1 MIDRYSRPGM
11 AAIWSLENKYK
22 TWLEVEIL
30 AAEAWAE
37 LGAIP
42 KKAAEDIRVRAAFEP
57 ERIAEIEE
65 KTRHDVIAF
74 LTNAGEHVGPSARY
88 LHWGLTSSDML
99 DTANAVLFKQA
110 VEIIIDD
117 VDALMDVI
125 KRRAFEH
132 RDTVMIGRS
141 HGIHAEPI
149 TFGLKLAIW
158 YDEMRRN
165 RRRLENAKE
174 TISYGKISGAVGTFA
189 HVDPR
194 VESYVCEHLGLKPA
208 PASNQIIQR
217 DRYAEVFCALAVL
230 ASSIEKIATEVRH
243 LQRTE
248 VLEAEEYF
256 RPGQKGS
263 SAMPHKR
270 NPILS
275 ENLCGLA
282 RLIRSYAIPA
292 LENVTLWHERDISHS
307 SVERVIGPDAFIG
320 TDFILGR
327 LTGILDHLI
336 VYPDRMEHNLSML
349 KGLIFS
355 QQVLLTLTQKGVSRE
370 ESYRIVQKRA
380 MEVWEGNGTFKERLL
395 EDQDLTKYLTLEE
408 IEAIFDINYHLKHVK
423 TIFERVFGV
432 KGKYKNHERQST
444 KCTGQGASHAAAGR
458 RGCRTGRS

>member
-11 AAIWSLENKYK
+11 AAIWTLENKYK

-42 KKAAEDIRVRAAFEP
+42 KEAAEDIRTKAAFDP
-57 ERIAEIEE
+57 ERIAKIEE

-74 LTNAGEHVGPSARY
+74 LTNVAEYVGPSARY

-99 DTANAVLFKQA
+99 DTANAVIFKQA
-110 VEIIIDD
+110 MEIIIDD
-117 VDALMDVI
+117 VDAVMGVI
-125 KRRAFEH
+125 KKRAFEH

-189 HVDPR
+189 HTDPR

-270 NPILS
+270 NPVLS

-307 SVERVIGPDAFIG
+307 SVERVTGPDAFIG
-320 TDFILGR
+320 TDFILSR
-327 LTGILDHLI
+327 LTGILDNLI
-336 VYPDRMEHNLSML
+336 VYSDRMKHNLNML

-370 ESYRIVQKRA
+370 ESYGIVQKQA
-380 MEVWEGNGTFKERLL
+380 MEVWKGNGTFKERLL
-395 EDQDLTKYLTLEE
+395 ADQDLAKYLAPEE

-423 TIFERVFGV
+423 TIFERVFGAD
-432 KGKYKNHERQST
+432 Q
-444 KCTGQGASHAAAGR
+444 
-458 RGCRTGRS
+458 

>member
-11 AAIWSLENKYK
+11 AAIWTLENKYK

-42 KKAAEDIRVRAAFEP
+42 KEAAKDIRTRAAFDP
-57 ERIAEIEE
+57 ERIAEIEK

-74 LTNAGEHVGPSARY
+74 LTNVAEHIGPSARY

-99 DTANAVLFKQA
+99 DTAMAVLFKQA
-110 VEIIIDD
+110 MEIIIDD
-117 VDALMDVI
+117 VNALMDVI
-125 KRRAFEH
+125 KKRAFEH

-194 VESYVCEHLGLKPA
+194 VESYVCKHLGLKPA

-282 RLIRSYAIPA
+282 RLVRSYAIPA
-292 LENVTLWHERDISHS
+292 LENITLWHERDISHS
-307 SVERVIGPDAFIG
+307 SVERVTGPDAFIG

-336 VYPDRMEHNLSML
+336 VYPDRMEHNLNLL

-370 ESYRIVQKRA
+370 ESYRIVQKQA

-395 EDQDLTKYLTLEE
+395 ADQDLAKYLASEE
-408 IEAIFDINYHLKHVK
+408 IEAIFNINYHLKHVK

-432 KGKYKNHERQST
+432 SGYEQ
-444 KCTGQGASHAAAGR
+444 C
-458 RGCRTGRS
+458 

>member
-11 AAIWSLENKYK
+11 AAIWTLENKYK
-22 TWLEVEIL
+22 AWLEVEVL
-30 AAEAWAE
+30 ATEAWAE
-37 LGAIP
+37 FGVIP
-42 KKAAEDIRVRAAFEP
+42 KEAAEDIRTKAAFEP

-74 LTNAGEHVGPSARY
+74 LTNVGEHIGPSARY

-99 DTANAVLFKQA
+99 DTAMAVLFKQA
-110 VEIIIDD
+110 MEIIIDD

-125 KRRAFEH
+125 KKRAFEH

-174 TISYGKISGAVGTFA
+174 TISCGNISGAVGTFA

-248 VLEAEEYF
+248 VLEVEEYF

-282 RLIRSYAIPA
+282 RLVRSYVIPA

-320 TDFILGR
+320 TDFMLGR

-336 VYPDRMEHNLSML
+336 VYPDQMEHNLNML

-355 QQVLLTLTQKGVSRE
+355 QQVLLTLIQKGVSRE

-395 EDQDLTKYLTLEE
+395 ADQDLVKYLAPEE
-408 IEAIFDINYHLKHVK
+408 IEAIFDINYHLKHVN
-423 TIFERVFGV
+423 TIFERVFGD
-432 KGKYKNHERQST
+432 K
-444 KCTGQGASHAAAGR
+444 
-458 RGCRTGRS
+458 

>member
-11 AAIWSLENKYK
+11 AAIWTPENKYK

-37 LGAIP
+37 LGVIP
-42 KKAAEDIRVRAAFEP
+42 KEAAEDIRARAAFEP

-74 LTNAGEHVGPSARY
+74 LTNVGEHIGPSARY

-99 DTANAVLFKQA
+99 DTAMAVLFRQA
-110 VEIIIDD
+110 MEIILDD
-117 VDALMDVI
+117 VDLLMDVI

-141 HGIHAEPI
+141 HGIHAEPV
-149 TFGLKLAIW
+149 TFGLKLAVW
-158 YDEMRRN
+158 YDEMQRN
-165 RRRLENAKE
+165 RRRLEDAKE

-194 VESYVCEHLGLKPA
+194 VESHVCKHLGLKPA

-217 DRYAEVFCALAVL
+217 DRYADVFCTLAVL
-230 ASSIEKIATEVRH
+230 ASSVEKMATEVRH

-282 RLIRSYAIPA
+282 RLVRSYAVPA

-307 SVERVIGPDAFIG
+307 SVERVIGPDAFIV

-327 LTGILDHLI
+327 FTGILDHLI
-336 VYPDRMEHNLSML
+336 VYPDRMEHNLNML

-355 QQVLLTLTQKGVSRE
+355 QQVLLMLTQKGVSRE

-380 MEVWEGNGTFKERLL
+380 MEVWEGTGTFKERLL
-395 EDQDLTKYLTLEE
+395 ADQDLAKYLAPEE
-408 IEAIFDINYHLKHVK
+408 IEAVFDINYHLKHVK
-423 TIFERVFGV
+423 TVFERVFGA
-432 KGKYKNHERQST
+432 EQ
-444 KCTGQGASHAAAGR
+444 
-458 RGCRTGRS
+458 

>member
-11 AAIWSLENKYK
+11 AAIWTLENKYK

-37 LGAIP
+37 IGAIP
-42 KKAAEDIRVRAAFEP
+42 GKAAEDIRKSAAFET

-74 LTNAGEHVGPSARY
+74 LTNVAEHIGPSARY

-99 DTANAVLFKQA
+99 DTASAVIFKQA
-110 VEIIIDD
+110 LEIIIDD
-117 VDALMDVI
+117 VDALLDVI

-132 RDTVMIGRS
+132 RDTVMVGRS

-174 TISYGKISGAVGTFA
+174 TISCGKLSGAVGTFA
-189 HVDPR
+189 HADPWI
-194 VESYVCEHLGLKPA
+194 ESYVCEHLGLKPA
-208 PASNQIIQR
+208 PASSQIIQR

-230 ASSIEKIATEVRH
+230 ASSVEKIATEVRH

-270 NPILS
+270 NPVLS

-282 RLIRSYAIPA
+282 RLVRSYTIPA

-307 SVERVIGPDAFIG
+307 SVERVTGPDAFIG
-320 TDFILGR
+320 TDFMLSR
-327 LTGILDHLI
+327 LTGILDNLI
-336 VYPDRMEHNLSML
+336 VYPARMEHNLNML
-349 KGLIFS
+349 KGLVFS

-370 ESYRIVQKRA
+370 ESYRIVQKQA

-395 EDQDLTKYLTLEE
+395 ADQDLTKYLTPKE
-408 IEAIFDINYHLKHVK
+408 IEAIFNINYHLKHVN
-423 TIFERVFGV
+423 TIFERVFG
-432 KGKYKNHERQST
+432 GE
-444 KCTGQGASHAAAGR
+444 
-458 RGCRTGRS
+458 

>member
-11 AAIWSLENKYK
+11 AAIWTLENKYK

-37 LGAIP
+37 LGAVP
-42 KKAAEDIRVRAAFEP
+42 KKAAEDIRTKAAFDP

-74 LTNAGEHVGPSARY
+74 LTNVAEYVGPSARY

-99 DTANAVLFKQA
+99 DTANAVIFKQA
-110 VEIIIDD
+110 TEIIIDD
-117 VDALMDVI
+117 VNALMDVI
-125 KRRAFEH
+125 KKRAFEH

-189 HVDPR
+189 HADPR
-194 VESYVCEHLGLKPA
+194 VESYVCEHLSLKPA

-282 RLIRSYAIPA
+282 RLVRSYAIPA

-327 LTGILDHLI
+327 LTGILDNLI
-336 VYPDRMEHNLSML
+336 VYPDRMEHNLNML

-370 ESYRIVQKRA
+370 ESYRIVQKQA
-380 MEVWEGNGTFKERLL
+380 MEVWEGSGTFKERLL
-395 EDQDLTKYLTLEE
+395 ADQDLAKYLAQEE

-423 TIFERVFGV
+423 TIFERVFGAD
-432 KGKYKNHERQST
+432 Q
-444 KCTGQGASHAAAGR
+444 
-458 RGCRTGRS
+458 